1 MLAVKDYINDLEKTM
16 KEYREMKNLVRISN
30 MDADSKRD
38 AISNI
43 GKLEQQLTS
52 NIQTL
57 KKQIASQ

>member
-38 AISNI
+38 TLSNI
-43 GKLEQQLTS
+43 GKLEQQLTK